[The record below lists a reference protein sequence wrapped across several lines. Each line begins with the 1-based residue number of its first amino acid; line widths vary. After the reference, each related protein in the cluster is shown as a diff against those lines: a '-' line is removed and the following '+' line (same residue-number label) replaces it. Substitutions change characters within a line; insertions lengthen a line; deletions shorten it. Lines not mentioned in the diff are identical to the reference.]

1 MHIRSLLETHVKAA
15 MTRAGLPDELHPHLA
30 PSKNAKFGDYQANG
44 AMAAAKAV
52 KQKPRDVAEA
62 ICKELDLSGI
72 ANNIEIAGPGFIN
85 IHLDA
90 NWLAQQLT
98 LVSND
103 DRLGI
108 ERNDA
113 ASTVVIDYSSP
124 NLAKEMHVGH
134 LRSTI
139 IGDAIARVLEFN
151 GDHVIRQNH
160 VGDWGTQFGM
170 LIAELEDKIGGGD
183 SAEIALKDLE
193 QFYQASK
200 KRFDDDEAFADRA
213 RNYVVRLQSGE
224 QDILKLW
231 EQFRQVSL
239 SHSDDIYRT
248 LNVTLEAANVRGE
261 SAYND
266 ELAPIVDELKSNAL
280 AVEDDG
286 ALVVFLQELADKEG
300 NPSPVI
306 IQKKDGG
313 YLYATTDLAAI
324 RYRADKLQAKRLLYF
339 IDDRQSLHM
348 KQVFTIARK
357 ANFISDDV
365 RTEHCAFG
373 KMLGKDGKP
382 FKTRAGGTVKLADL
396 LEEATE
402 RAAAVVKEKNP
413 GLSEDEIKIV
423 SNKVGIGAVKY
434 ADLSKTRTNDYIFDW
449 EAMLSF
455 EGNTGPYLQYA
466 YTRIA
471 SIFRK
476 ADIDMS
482 SFSETISIGEPKE
495 RELALKL
502 MKFSEVVDQ
511 VVEDAMPHVLC
522 TYLYDLASLF
532 MSFYETCPILKDGVD
547 KATKNS
553 RLQIS
558 KACAL
563 TLKQGLNMLGIDVM
577 EKM

>member
-1 MHIRSLLETHVKAA
+1 
-15 MTRAGLPDELHPHLA
+15 
-30 PSKNAKFGDYQANG
+30 
-44 AMAAAKAV
+44 
-52 KQKPRDVAEA
+52 
-62 ICKELDLSGI
+62 
-72 ANNIEIAGPGFIN
+72 
-85 IHLDA
+85 
-90 NWLAQQLT
+90 
-98 LVSND
+98 
-103 DRLGI
+103 
-108 ERNDA
+108 
-113 ASTVVIDYSSP
+113 VIDYSSP

-170 LIAELEDKIGGGD
+170 LIAELEDKMGGGD

>member
-1 MHIRSLLETHVKAA
+1 MHIRSLLETRVKDA
-15 MTRAGLPDELHPHLA
+15 MLRAGVPEELGPHVA

-44 AMAAAKAV
+44 AMAAAKAM
-52 KQKPRDVAEA
+52 KQKPRDIAQA
-62 ICKELDLSGI
+62 ICEELQLDDLSEK
-72 ANNIEIAGPGFIN
+72 IEIAGPGFIN
-85 IHLDA
+85 IYLKDS
-90 NWLAQQLT
+90 WLANE
-98 LVSND
+98 LVSTSAD
-103 DRLGI
+103 QRLGVAKS
-108 ERNDA
+108 DPTQ
-113 ASTVVIDYSSP
+113 TVVLDYSSP

-139 IGDAIARVLEFN
+139 IGDAIARVLAFSGEN
-151 GDHVIRQNH
+151 VIRQNH

-170 LIAELEDKIGGGD
+170 LIAELEDKLGSGD

-200 KRFDDDEAFADRA
+200 KRFDADEDFANRA

-224 QDILKLW
+224 AEILKLW
-231 EQFRQVSL
+231 DKFREVSL

-248 LNVTLEAANVRGE
+248 LNVTLKADDVRGE

-266 ELAPIVDELKSNAL
+266 DLEPLVSELSELKL
-280 AVEDDG
+280 CVEDDG
-286 ALVVFLQELADKEG
+286 ARVVFLDELADKEG

-313 YLYATTDLAAI
+313 YLYATTDLAAL
-324 RYRADKLQAKRLLYF
+324 RYRAQTLNANRLLYF

-348 KQVFTIARK
+348 KQVFTVARK
-357 ANFISDDV
+357 ANFISDAV
-365 RTEHCAFG
+365 STEHCAFG

-382 FKTRAGGTVKLADL
+382 FKTRTGGTIKLAEL
-396 LEEATE
+396 LDEAIA
-402 RAAAVVKEKNP
+402 RAADVVKEKNP
-413 GLSEDEIKIV
+413 DLSEEEIKNV
-423 SNKVGIGAVKY
+423 SRKVGIGAVKY
-434 ADLSKTRTNDYIFDW
+434 ADLSKTRTNDYVFDW

-476 ADIDMS
+476 ADIAMS
-482 SFSETISIGEPKE
+482 EYSASISITEDKE

-502 MKFSEVVDQ
+502 LKFPEVLGQ
-511 VVEDAMPHVLC
+511 VVEDAMPHVMC

-532 MSFYETCPILKDGVD
+532 MSFYEACPILKDGVD
-547 KATKNS
+547 PAQKDS
-553 RLQIS
+553 RLQLS

-563 TLKQGLNMLGIDVM
+563 TLKQGLDLLGIDVM